1 MKVYSRALEGQVV
14 VNFVTSREP
23 SEFEM
28 NVINMKTNENRSIML
43 RQVKGQA
50 NLFILD
56 DYGFQYKIKTNLL
69 ASMGNDTK
77 HRMFQVL
84 PANQDTMTKMD
95 TLFLN
100 ERTIVTGYKYEELEV
115 KEEVKTEE

>member
-28 NVINMKTNENRSIML
+28 NVVNMKTNETRSIML

-115 KEEVKTEE
+115 KEETKTEE